1 MELFARILA
10 ALGFGAKT
18 LDKAIALMTKLD
30 SYLAQVEAI
39 EKAKSDAAAAAIDKA
54 TADKIAAEQNANR
67 AARIRDRAKE
77 FVA

>member
-10 ALGFGAKT
+10 ALGFGGKT

-30 SYLAQVEAI
+30 TYLEEVESL
-39 EKAKSDAAAAAIDKA
+39 EKAKADAAAEAIRKASEDKL
-54 TADKIAAEQNANR
+54 AAEQNANR
-67 AARIRDRAKE
+67 ASRIRDRAKE